1 MTPYL
6 LEVLL
11 RALILVAVIP
21 IHECAHGLA
30 ASWMGDYTAYDK
42 GRVTLDPRAHLD
54 PAGSL
59 MLLVA
64 GLGWAKPVPIDPGNF
79 RHPKLGMALTAL
91 AGPLANILLALV
103 LMVLY
108 KLLLA
113 AGVVSGMVYLVLG
126 IIIQITVHLAVFNLI
141 PIPPLDGSRLVTAI
155 LPDRLYWSVMRY
167 ERVIMAVL
175 MIALFTGI
183 LRFPLGGASDAIIG
197 ALDRMTFF
205 LGGY

>member
-79 RHPKLGMALTAL
+79 RRPKLGMALTAL

-141 PIPPLDGSRLVTAI
+141 PIPPLDGSKVLFAL
-155 LPDRLYWSVMRY
+155 LPERAYYTLMRY
-167 ERVIMAVL
+167 ERCGMMVL
-175 MIALFTGI
+175 LLLVWLNVGGSFLSEGIYIIYQWMVNLF
-183 LRFPLGGASDAIIG
+183 F
-197 ALDRMTFF
+197 
-205 LGGY
+205 